1 MRVGREAGARG
12 RGDTGAQRCGGAG
25 TRGCGETETRGRVD
39 AVTRRSR
46 KVGTWGRGDPG
57 TFFTSNFMHNSI
69 GYVKK
74 QLVHALSCA
83 LSSYGG
89 LGKFGDRRIH
99 DMLTLTYRALN
110 GNTPVYIKN
119 LLNVKDITYNLRG
132 QHLLNVPRVNTTTY
146 GLHSFR
152 YFASKL
158 WNSLPN
164 SLRTAPTTNAFKLAV
179 NQIKF
184 DRDCCPFCNLA

>member
-1 MRVGREAGARG
+1 MFVCRVSTRRKRPPARLDADSQPAGRRQRVG
-12 RGDTGAQRCGGAG
+12 QPP
-25 TRGCGETETRGRVD
+25 VD
-39 AVTRRSR
+39 SLPGPLCNVDDLVDKVANAVL
-46 KVGTWGRGDPG
+46 
-57 TFFTSNFMHNSI
+57 MH
-69 GYVKK
+69 
-74 QLVHALSCA
+74 
-83 LSSYGG
+83 
-89 LGKFGDRRIH
+89 RRIH

>member
-1 MRVGREAGARG
+1 MKHLYYHILITVLLSGFIAAKRMLINE
-12 RGDTGAQRCGGAG
+12 RCLRFVFNDLHS
-25 TRGCGETETRGRVD
+25 TYDELLD
-39 AVTRRSR
+39 YINQ
-46 KVGTWGRGDPG
+46 P
-57 TFFTSNFMHNSI
+57 FL
-69 GYVKK
+69 
-74 QLVHALSCA
+74 Q
-83 LSSYGG
+83 
-89 LGKFGDRRIH
+89 DRRMH

-119 LLNVKDITYNLRG
+119 LLNVKDTTYNLRG
-132 QHLLNVPRVNTTTY
+132 QHLLNVPKVNTTTY

-152 YFASKL
+152 YSASKL

-184 DRDCCPFCNLA
+184 NRDCCPFCNLA